1 VDGILS
7 VPGRRLRC
15 GGALRREPC
24 LAGNQVKRFR
34 PSGVLDWTFEIVLIV
49 KGLDG
54 ILEIIGGLLLLAV
67 SRAQMGAWVVALTQH
82 ELAEDPHDLIAT
94 HLLSLEGHLS
104 GGSQTFAALY
114 LLSHGVV
121 KVVLVAAVL
130 KDKLWAYPWMIA
142 FLLAFIG
149 YQGYL
154 LAVNPTLGVALLT
167 VFDVFMVWLTYRE
180 FGKHRRRQP
189 AVA

>member
-1 VDGILS
+1 
-7 VPGRRLRC
+7 
-15 GGALRREPC
+15 
-24 LAGNQVKRFR
+24 
-34 PSGVLDWTFEIVLIV
+34 
-49 KGLDG
+49 
-54 ILEIIGGLLLLAV
+54 
-67 SRAQMGAWVVALTQH
+67 
-82 ELAEDPHDLIAT
+82 
-94 HLLSLEGHLS
+94 
-104 GGSQTFAALY
+104 
-114 LLSHGVV
+114 LSHGVV
-121 KVVLVAAVL
+121 KVLLVAAVL

-180 FGKHRRRQP
+180 YGKHPRRQP

>member
-1 VDGILS
+1 MDGILS

-67 SRAQMGAWVVALTQH
+67 
-82 ELAEDPHDLIAT
+82 
-94 HLLSLEGHLS
+94 
-104 GGSQTFAALY
+104 
-114 LLSHGVV
+114 
-121 KVVLVAAVL
+121 
-130 KDKLWAYPWMIA
+130 
-142 FLLAFIG
+142 
-149 YQGYL
+149 
-154 LAVNPTLGVALLT
+154 NPTLGVAFLT